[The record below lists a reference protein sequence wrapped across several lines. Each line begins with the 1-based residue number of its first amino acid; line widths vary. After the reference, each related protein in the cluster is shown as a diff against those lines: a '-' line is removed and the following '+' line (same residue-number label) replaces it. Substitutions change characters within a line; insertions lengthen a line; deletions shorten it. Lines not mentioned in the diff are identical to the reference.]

1 MASRGRASSGRLS
14 SIGGKGRSSTRV
26 TFHNGV
32 HTIGGT
38 IVEVAYGDARILF
51 DFGSEFNPAACVH
64 PTTLQ
69 GLIEAHLAPDLPGV
83 YDPRLPGA
91 RPAGAGDRFEH
102 EAVFISH
109 AHLDHTIMLN
119 FINPDIPLYMSSIT
133 KSVVEAMNMHGD
145 FLFSRY
151 GWNDV
156 QGDDESGLGDAPRGN
171 VSSSD
176 VPCSATRPIL
186 AVDFGSTIRVG
197 QIAVTVL
204 PIDHDA
210 YGAAGFIID
219 TPDYRIA
226 YTGDVRF
233 HGYRQEQT
241 LRFIASARGAD
252 MLITEG
258 VCVSNFEH
266 NAPDEPTGSELDVI
280 RGFSRVQE
288 SNPHRQIT
296 FDYYPTNLERI
307 RQIVETSPR
316 TVVLTAMGAAVVQ
329 ETLGLSVPYYRLGD
343 EREYPLP
350 HSLEV
355 PAEDLFADAGSY
367 LWELGNA
374 ARRRLTDLR
383 PGGVCIHSGATPL
396 GTYDPAYAPFCQRF
410 ADAGI
415 RLESINCSGHM
426 ATPDLWRLIA
436 QIRPRLLCPVHTL
449 RPDRFENPFGELML
463 PHKGQTVQPL
473 GGKE

>member
-1 MASRGRASSGRLS
+1 MASRGSATS
-14 SIGGKGRSSTRV
+14 V

-38 IVEVAYGDARILF
+38 IVEVRYGDSHILF
-51 DFGSEFNPAACVH
+51 DFGSEFNPAAATH
-64 PTTLQ
+64 PTTLE
-69 GLIEAHLAPDLPGV
+69 GLIEAQLAPKLPGI
-83 YDPRLPGA
+83 YDPRLQGATPGDGSFA
-91 RPAGAGDRFEH
+91 H

-119 FINPDIPLYMSSIT
+119 FINPDVPLYMSSTT

-145 FLFSRY
+145 FLFPGY
-151 GWNDV
+151 AFP
-156 QGDDESGLGDAPRGN
+156 GDAASDRHAEFDDQVGRGGFAVQPSGRT
-171 VSSSD
+171 VSPD
-176 VPCSATRPIL
+176 PAGPTRPI
-186 AVDFGSTIRVG
+186 APVDFGSTVRVG
-197 QIAVTVL
+197 DISVTVL
-204 PIDHDA
+204 PVDHDA

-233 HGYRQEQT
+233 HGYLQEQT
-241 LRFIASARGAD
+241 LRFIEGARGAD

-266 NAPDEPTGSELDVI
+266 NAPDEPMGSELDVI
-280 RGFSRVQE
+280 RGFSRIQE
-288 SNPHRQIT
+288 SNPHSQIT

-307 RQIVETSPR
+307 RQIVRTSPR
-316 TVVLTAMGAAVVQ
+316 TVVLTATGAAVVQ
-329 ETLGLSVPYYRLGD
+329 ETLGLNVPYYRLD
-343 EREYPLP
+343 DDRAYPLRP
-350 HSLEV
+350 SLEIPV
-355 PAEDLFADAGSY
+355 EELFADAGSY
-367 LWELGNA
+367 LWELGTA
-374 ARRRLTDLR
+374 ARKLIERLQ

-396 GTYDPAYAPFCQRF
+396 GSYDPAYAPFCKRF

-415 RLESINCSGHM
+415 RLESVNCSGHM

-436 QIRPRLLCPVHTL
+436 EIRPRLLCPVHTL
-449 RPDRFENPFGELML
+449 RPDRFENPFGELIL
-463 PHKGQTVQPL
+463 PQKGQIVHPL